1 MNEEEK
7 YLFDLRGYLSIE
19 NALSECQIR
28 NLNNIWDKHIQDKC
42 AMHETTHRFSQLLG
56 WGQAYVDLIDNPSI
70 TLPLPKVER
79 PNKGTVIPIIK
90 RPIPLRVS
98 DPATAFKPPKIA

>member
-28 NLNNIWDKHIQDKC
+28 NLNNIWDKHIQDEC
-42 AMHETTHRFSQLLG
+42 AMHETTHRFGQLLG

-70 TLPLPKVER
+70 TPYLE
-79 PNKGTVIPIIK
+79 VIIGKQFRLDHIYADFS
-90 RPIPLRVS
+90 RDSL
-98 DPATAFKPPKIA
+98 